1 MHRSRLLRAS
11 AAATALAMA
20 GTVLPAA
27 SAPTITRLTPPSE
40 LFATGKREPVIARF
54 LPGQKFDLQATVV
67 PDPGQAIG
75 DDWDFFIDGRRV
87 EDGVRGKQDA
97 DVSSLAGKN
106 AKIISIRGVEVH
118 EGGVRNLRVRVRQAD
133 KQVAVAR
140 GNFEIVPIEF
150 GGQKVKNVIIM
161 LGDGMGA
168 SHRTAARIMLDGYSQ
183 GKARTDLAMDTFPH
197 TAMVKTSSLD
207 SIITD
212 SSPGMASY
220 VTGNKHA
227 NNQEGVFPDDT
238 ANPFDNPRT
247 EYLGAYLK
255 RKYGKS
261 LGIVTTADVFDAT
274 PAANA
279 IYTSNRGAGTGI
291 ADQYLD
297 DAELSGLTVLLGGGR
312 KWFLPA
318 GTPGAARS
326 AGNDYVLPGEITAA
340 WGAAPGKIDPE
351 RNLIA
356 DFESAG
362 WTYVANATELRTAAP
377 RKGKLLGLFA
387 YSNMNVALDKIGK
400 RRGTSDV
407 VDAYGLPDQPLLD
420 EMTAKAIRVLSRNP
434 NGFVLM
440 VEAASIDKQAHN
452 MDTERWIF
460 DTIEFDRAIRRAQ
473 RFAERDGET
482 VVLITADHEC
492 AGATII
498 GASTLSNSDL
508 MARAASGGGA
518 AALRNGVVGT
528 YTNAGFPRYTRATDG
543 YPVATDI
550 DNRMLIGYGASAD
563 RYEDWLTN
571 PLPLRD
577 SQQPSTLPVPPGG
590 YPTGFPGGPLNRD
603 VAGAFLITGE
613 TGDPV
618 AAHSAGDIPLSA
630 DGLGASLFGGTIDNS
645 DVHFLLGQAVIGGV
659 PDRNG
664 FKGRGK
670 DKRDD
675 DHRYDGYDD

>member
-1 MHRSRLLRAS
+1 MQGSILMRAA
-11 AAATALAMA
+11 AAATALALA
-20 GTVLPAA
+20 TAALPAIA
-27 SAPTITRLTPPSE
+27 APKITRLTPPSE
-40 LFATGKREPVIARF
+40 LFSSGKARPVIARF
-54 LPGQKFDLQATVV
+54 LPEQKFDLQATVV
-67 PDPGQAIG
+67 PDAGATIT
-75 DDWDFFIDGRRV
+75 DNWDFYIDGKRV
-87 EDGVRGKQDA
+87 EQGVRGTQDA
-97 DVSSLAGKN
+97 DRIGN
-106 AKIISIRGVEVH
+106 GAKVISIRGVEVS
-118 EGGVRNLRVRVRQAD
+118 EAGLRILRVRARQSDGQLAIG
-133 KQVAVAR
+133 R
-140 GNFEIVPIEF
+140 GNFEVVPVEI
-150 GGQKVKNVIIM
+150 GGPQVKNVIIM

-168 SHRTAARIMLDGYSQ
+168 SHRTAARIMLDGYAQ
-183 GKARTDLAMDTFPH
+183 GKARTDLAMDGFPY

-247 EYLGAYLK
+247 EYLAAYLA

-297 DAELSGLTVLLGGGR
+297 DAEISGLTVLLGGGR

-318 GTPGAARS
+318 GTPGSART
-326 AGNDYVLPGEITAA
+326 AGNDYVLPGEISAA
-340 WGAAPGKIDPE
+340 WGAAPGKSDPE
-351 RNLIA
+351 RNLVG
-356 DFESAG
+356 DFEAAG
-362 WTYVANATELRTAAP
+362 WTYVSDANELRTAVP
-377 RKGKLLGLFA
+377 RNGKLLGLFSF
-387 YSNMNVALDKIGK
+387 SNMNVALDKVNE
-400 RRGTSDV
+400 RRGVPDV
-407 VDAYGLPDQPLLD
+407 VNAYGLPDQPLLD

-473 RFAERDGET
+473 GFAQRDGQT
-482 VVLITADHEC
+482 LVLITADHEC

-498 GASTLSNSDL
+498 GSSKLSNTEL
-508 MARAASGGGA
+508 EARSTSGGGA

-528 YTNAGFPRYTRATDG
+528 YTDAGFPRYTRATDG

-550 DNRMLIGYGASAD
+550 DKRMLVGYGASAD

-571 PLPLRD
+571 ALPLTD
-577 SQQPSTLPVPPGG
+577 SQQPGSLPVPPGG
-590 YPTGFPGGPLNRD
+590 YPTGFPAGPTDRD
-603 VAGAFLITGE
+603 VAGEFLITGE
-613 TGDPV
+613 IGDAV

-630 DGLGASLFGGTIDNS
+630 YGMGSSMFGGTIDNS
-645 DVHFLLGQAVIGGV
+645 DVHFILGQAVVGGIRERSTGAAGLGLDAV
-659 PDRNG
+659 AR
-664 FKGRGK
+664 
-670 DKRDD
+670 
-675 DHRYDGYDD
+675 DGYDD